1 MAQKRVTVNRTAEAD
16 CNGCRVCA
24 DICPKDAVSFERD
37 LLTGCDMP
45 LVDEK
50 LCVNC
55 GLCVKKCT
63 QENPVRMP
71 ERIVG
76 NVYAAWSKD
85 DQVRYMSTSGGM
97 FYELAKTMLDKNG
110 AVVACCYTEDCR
122 GAIHTIAFT
131 KEDMLK
137 QCGSK
142 HMQSQTLHIYGKVG
156 ELLRNGRKVMFVG
169 TPCEVAAL
177 YRYLDGDPENL
188 VTADF
193 ICNSITSPKGQEKYI
208 DYLEEKFGSKVISAH
223 IKDKRNG
230 WNNFGN
236 SAKFEDG
243 KEYYG
248 DRNHDMRA
256 VGYAR
261 GHLFIRESCLH
272 CQYKELPRNADITF
286 GDFWG
291 IQEDARNPKLEMG
304 TSVVIINS
312 KKGQEWFLSLGNRV
326 GFYEETMENAQRGN
340 PAILKRATENGNRK
354 KALAAL
360 DTMRFDRV
368 VKKYIDR
375 DSLMKKLVHKEK
387 ALIKLI
393 IRRTEN
399 GSEKKK

>member
-1 MAQKRVTVNRTAEAD
+1 MEQKRITVNRTAEAN
-16 CNGCRVCA
+16 CSGCRVCA
-24 DICPKDAVSFERD
+24 DICPKNAVSFERD
-37 LLTGCDMP
+37 LLTGCDIP
-45 LVDEK
+45 VVDEK

-55 GLCVKKCT
+55 GLCVKNCP
-63 QENPVRMP
+63 QENPVRIP

-85 DQVRYMSTSGGM
+85 DEVRYMSTSGGL
-97 FYELAKTMLDKNG
+97 FYELAKKMLDQEG

-131 KEDMLK
+131 EEDMIK

-142 HMQSQTLHIYGKVG
+142 HVQSQTLHIYGKVG

-177 YRYLDGDPENL
+177 YRYLDEDPENL
-188 VTADF
+188 VTVDF

-208 DYLEEKFGSKVISAH
+208 DYLEEEFGSKVVSAH

-236 SAKFEDG
+236 SVKFEDG
-243 KEYYG
+243 REYFG
-248 DRNHDMRA
+248 DRNHDART
-256 VGYAR
+256 VGYHR
-261 GHLFIRESCLH
+261 GHLFIRESCLQ
-272 CQYKELPRNADITF
+272 CKYKELPRNADITF

-291 IQEDARNPKLEMG
+291 IQEDARNPKLDMG

-312 KKGQEWFLSLGNRV
+312 EKGQEWFLSLEDRV

-360 DTMRFDRV
+360 DTMRFDCV

-375 DSLMKKLVHKEK
+375 DSLMRKLVRKGK
-387 ALIKLI
+387 GLAKLI
-393 IRRTEN
+393 IRRR
-399 GSEKKK
+399 